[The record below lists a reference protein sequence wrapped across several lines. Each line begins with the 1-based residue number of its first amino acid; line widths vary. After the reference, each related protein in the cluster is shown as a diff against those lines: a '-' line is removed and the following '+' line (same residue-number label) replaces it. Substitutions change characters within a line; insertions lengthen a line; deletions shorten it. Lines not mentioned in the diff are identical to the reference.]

1 GTPLKYVG
9 QKKRESNKI
18 VEKEQKTPSTPKK
31 GRRSSKIVQERLGDG
46 ADSKTLPP
54 IIQDVTTQQ
63 TDDTLVLREMDDVL
77 NVTAPNNGGLD
88 ESLDENDDV
97 TETPEKQNTGVES
110 IAATPTPAF
119 VQRIAGTPGILKKVD
134 SPSTAEK
141 KLRRVH
147 FGGTLENNA
156 LDVTTDDPL
165 KAITSNDLIPVSPKG
180 IVKRATPRRPFFHL
194 QTTVDQVSK
203 VAALPNESIA
213 ASPVKSEADAAT
225 FTDDEPIFPRL
236 ADCQESIGRIVG
248 RLLPL
253 SSTNGAIAARKSLEA
268 QGIVKICDLAS
279 KSRREVSLL
288 NIKKPRIETALR
300 TLSQF
305 ARDHF
310 KAETSPI
317 KVISESTQESLLEP
331 VEVQEDVVLEA
342 LEQSGTATSFTV
354 VISESSEGVYCAFAF
369 HLNSTPGAREDV
381 SAMGHQGP
389 G

>member
-1 GTPLKYVG
+1 TPLKYVG

-77 NVTAPNNGGLD
+77 NVTAPNNG
-88 ESLDENDDV
+88 
-97 TETPEKQNTGVES
+97 QRS

-165 KAITSNDLIPVSPKG
+165 KAI
-180 IVKRATPRRPFFHL
+180 
-194 QTTVDQVSK
+194 
-203 VAALPNESIA
+203 
-213 ASPVKSEADAAT
+213 
-225 FTDDEPIFPRL
+225 
-236 ADCQESIGRIVG
+236 
-248 RLLPL
+248 
-253 SSTNGAIAARKSLEA
+253 
-268 QGIVKICDLAS
+268 
-279 KSRREVSLL
+279 
-288 NIKKPRIETALR
+288 
-300 TLSQF
+300 
-305 ARDHF
+305 
-310 KAETSPI
+310 
-317 KVISESTQESLLEP
+317 
-331 VEVQEDVVLEA
+331 
-342 LEQSGTATSFTV
+342 
-354 VISESSEGVYCAFAF
+354 
-369 HLNSTPGAREDV
+369 
-381 SAMGHQGP
+381 
-389 G
+389 